1 MNYQTICRALSL
13 VSEDLNDIA
22 THTQEF
28 ITPAQEQA
36 CHVHLNDILKQ
47 LILASRIGNVPVQW
61 RAVYS
66 T

>member
-36 CHVHLNDILKQ
+36 CHVHLNEQ
-47 LILASRIGNVPVQW
+47 LILASRIGNVPV
-61 RAVYS
+61 
-66 T
+66 